1 MHKEGGRIPLDW
13 NFYLPRS
20 SPSCVGIVKTAL
32 EWGIIPVCKHQFVV
46 EKRGWFGSTTDRR
59 KDWTGAPTRR
69 RAAARYRRRRAS
81 RKELDG
87 FISRRHDQ
95 RVRSEGERAVEESW
109 RESERREEARRA
121 EEEHA
126 GRIGVFR
133 HLQRVYAARSRECG
147 HAAAELEE
155 MA

>member
-1 MHKEGGRIPLDW
+1 MDAAPIGERTGPER
-13 NFYLPRS
+13 LP
-20 SPSCVGIVKTAL
+20 GAAL
-32 EWGIIPVCKHQFVV
+32 SRDISAGEQV
-46 EKRGWFGSTTDRR
+46 E
-59 KDWTGAPTRR
+59 
-69 RAAARYRRRRAS
+69 
-81 RKELDG
+81 KELDG